1 MYLLWHTAFEVVNLP
16 EVVTAGALGTRI
28 LLVTVAR
35 GSWL

>member
-16 EVVTAGALGTRI
+16 EVVYAGALGTRSI
-28 LLVTVAR
+28 LVTVAR

>member
-16 EVVTAGALGTRI
+16 EDVTAGALGTRI